1 MNLAKM
7 EVLFIVEAFF
17 RHCPD
22 VELAPSADEKRMR
35 RKDYFTAKPAGGKM
49 EVVVQR
55 QGI

>member
-22 VELAPSADEKRMR
+22 VELALSADEKRMR

-49 EVVVQR
+49 EVVMQR